1 MPVLGG
7 GPGGPEGGPDA
18 PDLLEA
24 FVDDF
29 DAEEDLADDFEDAPD
44 LLEVFAEDLDADED
58 LADDLEAEE
67 GDFWAALTRKNQGHT
82 CALERHALFSFIG

>member
-1 MPVLGG
+1 M
-7 GPGGPEGGPDA
+7 
-18 PDLLEA
+18 LEA

-67 GDFWAALTRKNQGHT
+67 EISGQHWKT
-82 CALERHALFSFIG
+82 